1 MNKPIG
7 ISLGWNCHSAVY
19 GVQEGLREKKGEGY
33 QTCPF
38 DEMITNLK
46 GIEECIADD
55 FKYFMDDQYLEI
67 IEAPFSSGGI
77 VKGEKLVH
85 NTKYNFIFNHES
97 PGHANLYLSQEWT
110 GGINHY
116 TDNNFLLLKKRY
128 NRRINSFRE
137 YVQKGAQVLFIVTR
151 FNKDTSSLHTSIQK
165 TYPTLDF
172 KILTIDSPDSK
183 EIVQAHY
190 ELLGMQE
197 EDIQTELLEN

>member
-1 MNKPIG
+1 MDKSIG

-19 GVQEGLREKKGEGY
+19 GVEIGKRERKTAGY

-46 GIEECIADD
+46 GVEECIADD
-55 FKYFMDDQYLEI
+55 FKYFMDEEYLEV

-97 PGHANLYLSQEWT
+97 PGHVNLYLSQSWS

-116 TDNNFLLLKKRY
+116 IDNNFLLLKERY
-128 NRRINSFRE
+128 NRRVDNFRM
-137 YVQKGAQVLFIVTR
+137 YLKQSLQVVFIVTR
-151 FNKDTSSLHTSIQK
+151 FNSNVSSLQTSIKK
-165 TYPTLDF
+165 TYPLLDF
-172 KILTIDSPDSK
+172 EILTIDSPDSK
-183 EIVQAHY
+183 EIVHEHY
-190 ELLGMQE
+190 KLMGMKE
-197 EDIQTELLEN
+197 EHILTELLEN